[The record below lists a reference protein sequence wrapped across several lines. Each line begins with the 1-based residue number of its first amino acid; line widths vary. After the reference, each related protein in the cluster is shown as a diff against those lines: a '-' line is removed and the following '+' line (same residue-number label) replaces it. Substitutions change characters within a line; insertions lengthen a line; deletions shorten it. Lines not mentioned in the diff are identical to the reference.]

1 MNSTMTLTSTT
12 TLLILVQVLPLDTE
26 RKVFLSVV
34 LRTDYKIYVKRKDR
48 RCESVVFF
56 FEKKILYLCS
66 VIFFKL
72 YV

>member
-48 RCESVVFF
+48 RCESAVFF
-56 FEKKILYLCS
+56 F
-66 VIFFKL
+66 
-72 YV
+72 